1 MKTNWIFVTGGVLSS
16 LGKGIAASSISV
28 IMKERGLSVE
38 MVKIDPYLN
47 VDTST
52 MSPSQHGEVFVLD
65 DGTETD
71 LDLGHYSRFSKI
83 PLSKKNTITSGS
95 VYWEVLHR
103 ERRGDYLGSTI
114 QTIPHIT
121 DEIKNRLEQLE
132 SKCDVAI
139 VELGGTVGDLE
150 SMPFLEAIRQITKSK
165 KERCAIVH
173 LVWVP
178 WVSSASETKT
188 KPAQASVRT
197 LMEHG
202 IVPDILVCRSDHKLS
217 KEAISK
223 LSLFG
228 GIDESMVIEAPN
240 VDTVYEVPINLY
252 SNGINDALEK
262 TLNLPKQK
270 PNLDGWNNYI
280 NKFKNPHGEVNI
292 AIIGKYSNVKDSYKS
307 LYESLHHASTRNITK
322 CNITLIPAEQIE
334 IEGTKVLQDFDGIVV
349 AGGFGNRGFE
359 GKISAVKYARE
370 NDIPFLG
377 ICLGMQAAV
386 VEFARN
392 IAGLKNA
399 NSTEMDKD
407 TQFPVICLMDEQLKV
422 TDMGGTLR
430 VGSYAC
436 NLQQDTKIFTA
447 YGKTTIHE
455 RHRHRWEF
463 NPSYEN
469 TMKEHGLILS
479 GKEPN
484 LNIVESIELP
494 NHRWFVGVQ
503 FHPELKS
510 VVPDGHP
517 LFDDFIIN
525 SILYNKEKEELNV
538 NHRLEAYQD
547 NS

>member
-16 LGKGIAASSISV
+16 LGKGIAAASIGAL
-28 IMKERGLSVE
+28 MKARGLSVN
-38 MVKIDPYLN
+38 MIKMDPYLN

-71 LDLGHYSRFSKI
+71 LDLGHYSRFAQVD
-83 PLSKKNTITSGS
+83 LSRQNSITSGS

-121 DEIKNRLEQLE
+121 DEIKSRLESFE
-132 SKCDVAI
+132 STYDVII
-139 VELGGTVGDLE
+139 VELGGTVGDVE
-150 SMPFLEAIRQITKSK
+150 SMPFLESIRQIITEK
-165 KERCAIVH
+165 KDRTAIVH

-202 IVPDILVCRSDHKLS
+202 LVPNILLCRSDHKLS
-217 KEAISK
+217 EEAIHK
-223 LSLFG
+223 LALFG
-228 GIDESMVIEAPN
+228 GVHKSMVIEAPDVN
-240 VDTVYEVPINLY
+240 SVYEVPLNLHN
-252 SNGINDALEK
+252 NGIDDALNK
-262 TLNLPKQK
+262 VLDLPKTM
-270 PNLDGWNNYI
+270 PNLESWRSYI
-280 NKFKNPHGEVNI
+280 DKFNRPEKHVSI
-292 AIIGKYSNVKDSYKS
+292 AIVGKYSDVKDSYKS
-307 LYESLHHASTRNITK
+307 LYEALDHASTLNSSS
-322 CNITLIPAEQIE
+322 CLITLVPADNIE
-334 IEGTKVLQDFDGIVV
+334 MYGYRILDSYDGIVV
-349 AGGFGNRGFE
+349 AGGFGQRGFE
-359 GKISAVKYARE
+359 GKIEAVRYARE
-370 NDIPFLG
+370 HNIPFLG

-392 IAGLKNA
+392 VANLENA
-399 NSTEMDKD
+399 NSTEMNPE
-407 TQFPVICLMDEQLKV
+407 TEHPVICLMYSQLEV

-430 VGSYAC
+430 VGSYDCSLVPNTHIHEAYK
-436 NLQQDTKIFTA
+436 QDLIK
-447 YGKTTIHE
+447 E

-463 NPSYEN
+463 NSHYEELL
-469 TMKEHGLILS
+469 KGHGLVIS

-484 LNIVESIELP
+484 MNIVESIELADHP
-494 NHRWFVGVQ
+494 WFVGVQ

-517 LFDDFIIN
+517 LFYDFINHSLI
-525 SILYNKEKEELNV
+525 YEKKVDEL
-538 NHRLEAYQD
+538 
-547 NS
+547 

>member
-1 MKTNWIFVTGGVLSS
+1 MKTRWIFVTGGVLSS
-16 LGKGIAASSISV
+16 LGKGIAAASIGSL
-28 IMKERGLSVE
+28 MKARDLSVQIIK
-38 MVKIDPYLN
+38 MDPYLN
-47 VDTST
+47 IDTST

-71 LDLGHYSRFSKI
+71 LDLGHYSRFSKAK
-83 PLSKKNTITSGS
+83 LSKRNSITSGS

-121 DEIKNRLEQLE
+121 DEIKGRLEHFE
-132 SKCDVAI
+132 SKSDIVI
-139 VELGGTVGDLE
+139 VELGGTIGDVE
-150 SMPFLEAIRQITKSK
+150 SMPFLESIRQITNEK
-165 KERCAIVH
+165 KGRCAIVH

-223 LSLFG
+223 LALFG
-228 GIDESMVIEAPN
+228 GVDESMVIEAPD
-240 VDTVYEVPINLY
+240 VESVYEVPLNLY
-252 SNGINDALEK
+252 ENGINSALEK
-262 TLNLPKQK
+262 TLNLLSIK
-270 PNLDGWNNYI
+270 PDLIDWKNYI
-280 NKFKNPHGEVNI
+280 KKLKNPENEINV
-292 AIIGKYSNVKDSYKS
+292 AIVGKYFDVKDSYKS
-307 LYESLHHASTRNITK
+307 LYESLYHASTRNSSK
-322 CNITLIPAEQIE
+322 CNITLVSAEE
-334 IEGTKVLQDFDGIVV
+334 IEEKGSSVLFGYDGIIV

-359 GKISAVKYARE
+359 GKIEAVKYARE
-370 NDIPFLG
+370 NNIPFLG

-392 IAGLKNA
+392 VAKLEGA
-399 NSTEMDKD
+399 NSTEMNPD
-407 TQFPVICLMDEQLKV
+407 TKFPVICLMDDQMEV
-422 TDMGGTLR
+422 TEYGGTLR
-430 VGSYAC
+430 VGSYKC
-436 NLQQDTKIFTA
+436 SLKEGTNIYNSYMSTEIE
-447 YGKTTIHE
+447 E

-463 NPSYEN
+463 NPEYE
-469 TMKEHGLILS
+469 TILQDYGLILS

-484 LNIVESIELP
+484 LNIVESIEI
-494 NHRWFVGVQ
+494 NKHNWFVGVQ

-517 LFDDFIIN
+517 LFNDFI
-525 SILYNKEKEELNV
+525 LHVLLFRKQRKY
-538 NHRLEAYQD
+538 
-547 NS
+547 

>member
-16 LGKGIAASSISV
+16 LGKGIAAASIGAL
-28 IMKERGLSVE
+28 MKARGLSVN
-38 MVKIDPYLN
+38 MIKMDPYLN

-71 LDLGHYSRFSKI
+71 LDLGHYSRFAQVD
-83 PLSKKNTITSGS
+83 LSRQNSITSGS

-121 DEIKNRLEQLE
+121 DEIKSRLENFE
-132 SKCDVAI
+132 SKYDVVI
-139 VELGGTVGDLE
+139 VELGGTVGDVE
-150 SMPFLEAIRQITKSK
+150 SMPFLESIRQIITEK
-165 KERCAIVH
+165 KDRTAIIH

-202 IVPDILVCRSDHKLS
+202 LVPNILLCRSDHKLS
-217 KEAISK
+217 DEAIHK
-223 LSLFG
+223 LALFG
-228 GIDESMVIEAPN
+228 GVDKSMVIEAAD
-240 VDTVYEVPINLY
+240 VTSVYQVPLNLHN
-252 SNGINDALEK
+252 NGINNALNK
-262 TLNLPKQK
+262 VLDLPQTI
-270 PNLDGWNNYI
+270 PNLDSWKSYI
-280 NKFKNPHGEVNI
+280 EKFILPQKHVTI
-292 AIIGKYSNVKDSYKS
+292 AIVGKYFDVKDSYKS
-307 LYESLHHASTRNITK
+307 LYEALYHASTLNSSGCIIDLVSTDDIENIGPH
-322 CNITLIPAEQIE
+322 ILE
-334 IEGTKVLQDFDGIVV
+334 DYDGIVV
-349 AGGFGNRGFE
+349 AGGFGKRGFE
-359 GKISAVKYARE
+359 EKVDAVRYARE
-370 NDIPFLG
+370 NNIPFLG

-392 IAGLKNA
+392 IANLENA
-399 NSTEMDKD
+399 NSTEMNPD
-407 TQFPVICLMDEQLKV
+407 TEHPVICLMDSQLNV

-430 VGSYAC
+430 VGSYDC
-436 NLQQDTKIFTA
+436 VLEPNTLIHQA
-447 YGKTTIHE
+447 YNKDLIKE

-463 NPSYEN
+463 NSNYEELL
-469 TMKEHGLILS
+469 KEHGLVIS

-484 LNIVESIELP
+484 LNIVESVEL
-494 NHRWFVGVQ
+494 NDHNWFVGVQ

-517 LFDDFIIN
+517 LFYDFIYH
-525 SILYNKEKEELNV
+525 SLKHQRKDGDL
-538 NHRLEAYQD
+538 
-547 NS
+547 

>member
-1 MKTNWIFVTGGVLSS
+1 MKSKTHWIFVTGGVLSS
-16 LGKGIAASSISV
+16 LGKGIAASSIGV

-38 MVKIDPYLN
+38 MIKMDPYLN

-71 LDLGHYSRFSKI
+71 LDLGHYSRFSKT
-83 PLSKKNTITSGS
+83 PLSRKNTITSGS

-132 SKCDVAI
+132 SNCDVAI

-150 SMPFLEAIRQITKSK
+150 SMPFLEAIRQISKSK

-217 KEAISK
+217 REAISK

-240 VDTVYEVPINLY
+240 VDSVYEVPINLY
-252 SNGINDALEK
+252 SNGMNTALEK
-262 TLNLPKQK
+262 TLNLSHQE
-270 PNLDGWNNYI
+270 PNLDKWETYI
-280 NKFKNPHGEVNI
+280 NQFKNPHGEVNI
-292 AIIGKYSNVKDSYKS
+292 AIVGKYSNVKDSYKS
-307 LYESLHHASTRNITK
+307 LYESLHHASTRSVTK
-322 CNITLIPAEQIE
+322 CNITLIPAEDIE
-334 IEGTKVLQDFDGIVV
+334 EKGSHILSEFDGVVV

-359 GKISAVKYARE
+359 GKISAVKYVRE
-370 NDIPFLG
+370 NNIPFLG
-377 ICLGMQAAV
+377 ICLGMQSAV

-392 IAGLKNA
+392 VAGLENA
-399 NSTEMDKD
+399 NSTEMNSE
-407 TQFPVICLMDEQLKV
+407 TPFPVICLMDEQLKV
-422 TDMGGTLR
+422 TDKGGTLR
-430 VGSYAC
+430 VGSYGC
-436 NLQQDTKIFTA
+436 LLKEGTRIFTA
-447 YGKTTIHE
+447 YGKNVIHE

-469 TMKEHGLILS
+469 LLMSHGLVLS

-517 LFDDFIIN
+517 LFDDFIMH
-525 SILYNKEKEELNV
+525 SIVYNKEKSEIISN
-538 NHRLEAYQD
+538 R
-547 NS
+547 

>member
-16 LGKGIAASSISV
+16 LGKGIAAASIGAL
-28 IMKERGLSVE
+28 MKARGLSVN
-38 MVKIDPYLN
+38 MIKMDPYLN

-71 LDLGHYSRFSKI
+71 LDLGHYSRFAQVD
-83 PLSKKNTITSGS
+83 LSRQNSITSGS

-121 DEIKNRLEQLE
+121 DEIKSRLENFE
-132 SKCDVAI
+132 SKYDVVI
-139 VELGGTVGDLE
+139 VELGGTVGDVE
-150 SMPFLEAIRQITKSK
+150 SMPFLESIRQIITEK
-165 KERCAIVH
+165 KDRTAIIH

-202 IVPDILVCRSDHKLS
+202 LVPNILLCRSDHKLS
-217 KEAISK
+217 DEAIHK
-223 LSLFG
+223 LALFG
-228 GIDESMVIEAPN
+228 GVDKSMVIEAAD
-240 VDTVYEVPINLY
+240 VRSVYEVPLNLHN
-252 SNGINDALEK
+252 NGINNALNK
-262 TLNLPKQK
+262 VLDLPQTI
-270 PNLDGWNNYI
+270 PNLDSWKSYI
-280 NKFKNPHGEVNI
+280 EKFIVPQNHVKI
-292 AIIGKYSNVKDSYKS
+292 AIVGKYFDVKDSYKS
-307 LYESLHHASTRNITK
+307 LYEALYHASTLNSSGCRIDLVSTDDLENVGSHILD
-322 CNITLIPAEQIE
+322 NY
-334 IEGTKVLQDFDGIVV
+334 DGIVV
-349 AGGFGNRGFE
+349 AGGFGKRGFE
-359 GKISAVKYARE
+359 EKVEAVKYARE
-370 NDIPFLG
+370 NNIPFLG

-392 IAGLKNA
+392 IANLENA
-399 NSTEMDKD
+399 NSTEMNPE
-407 TQFPVICLMDEQLKV
+407 TEHPVICLMDSQLNV

-430 VGSYAC
+430 VGSYDC
-436 NLQQDTKIFTA
+436 MLEPNTRIHQA
-447 YGKTTIHE
+447 YNKDLIKE

-463 NPSYEN
+463 NSHYEELL
-469 TMKEHGLILS
+469 KEHGLVIS

-484 LNIVESIELP
+484 LNIVESVELKDH
-494 NHRWFVGVQ
+494 NWFVGVQ

-517 LFDDFIIN
+517 LFYDFIKH
-525 SILYNKEKEELNV
+525 SLM
-538 NHRLEAYQD
+538 YQKKD
-547 NS
+547 EVL

>member
-16 LGKGIAASSISV
+16 LGKGIAAASIGAL
-28 IMKERGLSVE
+28 MKARGLSVN
-38 MVKIDPYLN
+38 MIKMDPYLN

-71 LDLGHYSRFSKI
+71 LDLGHYSRFAQVD
-83 PLSKKNTITSGS
+83 LSRQNSITSGS

-121 DEIKNRLEQLE
+121 DEIKSRLENFE
-132 SKCDVAI
+132 SKYDVVI
-139 VELGGTVGDLE
+139 VELGGTVGDVE
-150 SMPFLEAIRQITKSK
+150 SMPFLESIRQIITEK
-165 KERCAIVH
+165 KNRTAIIH

-202 IVPDILVCRSDHKLS
+202 LVPNILLCRSDHKLS
-217 KEAISK
+217 DEAIHK
-223 LSLFG
+223 LALFG
-228 GIDESMVIEAPN
+228 GVDKSMVIEAAD
-240 VDTVYEVPINLY
+240 VTSVYEVPLNLHN
-252 SNGINDALEK
+252 NGINNALNK
-262 TLNLPKQK
+262 VLDLPQTI
-270 PNLDGWNNYI
+270 PNLDSWKSYI
-280 NKFKNPHGEVNI
+280 EKFILPQKHVTI
-292 AIIGKYSNVKDSYKS
+292 AIVGKYFDVKDSYKS
-307 LYESLHHASTRNITK
+307 LYEALYHASTLNSSGCSIDLVSTDDLENIGSHLLDK
-322 CNITLIPAEQIE
+322 Y
-334 IEGTKVLQDFDGIVV
+334 DGIVV
-349 AGGFGNRGFE
+349 AGGFGKRGFE
-359 GKISAVKYARE
+359 EKVDAVKYARE
-370 NDIPFLG
+370 NNIPFLG

-392 IAGLKNA
+392 IANLENA
-399 NSTEMDKD
+399 NSTEMNPE
-407 TQFPVICLMDEQLKV
+407 TEHPVICLMDSQLNV

-430 VGSYAC
+430 VGSYDCSLEPNTRIHEAY
-436 NLQQDTKIFTA
+436 NQDLIK
-447 YGKTTIHE
+447 E

-463 NPSYEN
+463 NSNYEELL
-469 TMKEHGLILS
+469 KESGLVIS

-484 LNIVESIELP
+484 LNIVESIELKDHP
-494 NHRWFVGVQ
+494 WFVGVQ

-517 LFDDFIIN
+517 LFYDFIKH
-525 SILYNKEKEELNV
+525 SLMHQKK
-538 NHRLEAYQD
+538 D
-547 NS
+547 GDS